1 MKNKVLLYTNLVLSV
16 ICIFVSNRY
25 INESF
30 IHSLNV
36 GYLAGTVVAYLT
48 PTLRTNAQVT
58 KVKTSEKTIKIVL
71 IALAIIIP
79 AINIVYF
86 LQ

>member
-1 MKNKVLLYTNLVLSV
+1 MKNKALLYTNLLLSV
-16 ICIFVSNRY
+16 ICIYASNRY

-48 PTLRTNAQVT
+48 PILRTKAQAAIA
-58 KVKTSEKTIKIVL
+58 KTTDKIIKILL
-71 IALAIIIP
+71 IVCSIIIP
-79 AINIVYF
+79 AINIFYF
-86 LQ
+86 IQ